1 MRKISVVCAS
11 YHLEEI
17 EVMLSFAKQE
27 CATNNIE
34 IADIVWV
41 AGSYE
46 LPLAI
51 SREIQKKGI
60 HGAVC
65 LGVIEKGETDH
76 GKAIGLSIFSK
87 ILDMQIEHNKP
98 IGLGIIGP
106 GAKPEHVAPRLE
118 HHARNA
124 VQALLSFF

>member
-1 MRKISVVCAS
+1 MRKISIVCAS

-17 EVMLSFAKQE
+17 ESMLSIAREE
-27 CATNNIE
+27 CATNNID

-41 AGSYE
+41 AGSFE
-46 LPLAI
+46 LPLAL
-51 SREIQKKGI
+51 SREIQKEGI

-65 LGVIEKGETDH
+65 LGIIERGETEH
-76 GKAIGLSIFSK
+76 GKAIGMSIFSK
-87 ILDMQIEHNKP
+87 ILDLQVEHNKP

-106 GAKPEHVAPRLE
+106 GAQPEQVQPRIE
-118 HHARNA
+118 AHARNA

>member
-17 EVMLSFAKQE
+17 ETMLTFAKQE

-41 AGSYE
+41 AGSFE
-46 LPLAI
+46 LPLAL

-65 LGVIEKGETDH
+65 LGVIEKGETGH
-76 GKAIGLSIFSK
+76 GNAIGASVFSK
-87 ILDMQIEHNKP
+87 LLDLQIEHNKP

-106 GAKPEHVAPRLE
+106 GATPEQVEPRLE